1 MGIARALQNSNKA
14 RNIEVVFGTSDVT
27 SREMRE
33 AIKNWFALYFEG
45 GAPDGEDDCQ
55 RLPVQIVS
63 KLYKTVFSEYSTS
76 LTGEQNAFLSPI
88 IERVS
93 AVRKR
98 AMQLALVGGEC
109 FIKPVLS
116 GKSFDFVLVRRDEFT
131 PFARDIH
138 GKITDVG
145 STETTVI
152 GRKYYTLCER
162 RRVDADGTLTIENK
176 LYMSDDPGTLGVAVP
191 LKSLSI
197 YENLEPVTTLPGI
210 FNLGMVQIKTP
221 QENTVDGTCDG
232 VSVYAQAVGLI
243 KNINR
248 NERQI
253 DTEFENGGS
262 RIIASADMLTT
273 DKRGRRN
280 FSDSVFVAVDD
291 DPESV
296 GVTVYSPTLR
306 EASFLARKQEYLRNC
321 ESLMGLKRGILS
333 EVETAERTARAI
345 TSSEGDYNLTI
356 LDFQGMWETSLREL
370 LDTCFRMGK
379 ALGFISSGAFDPL
392 KDIAVDWGDG
402 VLYNRD
408 KVWNELVGMVH
419 SGMLKPEI
427 AVAWYFDMPCETEK
441 DLQKVRDKYMP
452 IIEKLEGEE

>member
-1 MGIARALQNSNKA
+1 MGIVSALQNSNKA
-14 RNIEVVFGTSDVT
+14 RSIETVFRMKDITSQ
-27 SREMRE
+27 EMRE
-33 AIKNWFALYFEG
+33 AIKAWFSLYFEG
-45 GAPDGEDDCQ
+45 GVPEDEDDCQ

-63 KLYKTVFSEYSTS
+63 KLYKTVFSEYTAS
-76 LTGEQNAFLSPI
+76 LTGGAKAFLDPI
-88 IERVS
+88 NERVS
-93 AVRKR
+93 AVKKR

-109 FIKPVLS
+109 FIKPVIS

-162 RRVDADGTLTIENK
+162 RRVDTDGTLIIENK

-191 LKSLSI
+191 LKALDA
-197 YENLEPVTTLPGI
+197 YANLEPVTMLPGI
-210 FNLGMVQIKTP
+210 CNLGMVQIKTP

-232 VSVYAQAVGLI
+232 VAVYAPAVGLI

-248 NERQI
+248 NERQMDI
-253 DTEFENGGS
+253 EFENGGS
-262 RIIASADMLTT
+262 RIIASADMLAT

-291 DPESV
+291 DPEAV
-296 GVTVYSPTLR
+296 GVTVYNPTLR

-356 LDFQGMWETSLREL
+356 LDFQGMWEMALREL
-370 LDTCFRMGK
+370 LDTCVRLGN
-379 ALGFISSGAFDPL
+379 ALGFISSSAFDPL
-392 KDIAVDWGDG
+392 KDVSVDWGDG

-408 KVWNELVGMVH
+408 KVWNELVSMVH
-419 SGMLKPEI
+419 SGLLKPEI
-427 AVAWYFDMPCETEK
+427 AVAWYFDMPYENEK

-452 IIEKLEGEE
+452 LIEQLEEEQ